1 MIMKKVLSMLCM
13 VLIAVFVNAQDKE
26 TSITA
31 FKVPV
36 DSISGKITYEGVVEV
51 KGVAAGELYQRINAW
66 FLSYYKNPAE
76 VIRENDSINNKM
88 VGKPRFRLSNM
99 ADKDGVKLDGGVTQY
114 TITVAAKD
122 GRFKYEITD
131 VNWKQLSAFP
141 AERWMDTKSASYAPV
156 YNEYLQQLD
165 KTAGEVIASL
175 KKAVTEAKQ
184 VKDKNNW

>member
-1 MIMKKVLSMLCM
+1 MKKVVSMLCL
-13 VLIAVFVNAQDKE
+13 VIASVFVNAQDKNAPVE
-26 TSITA
+26 PY
-31 FKVPV
+31 KVPV

-66 FLSYYKNPAE
+66 FQSYYKNPSE

-99 ADKDGVKLDGGVTQY
+99 PDKNGVKTDGGVTQY

-131 VNWKQLSAFP
+131 VNWKQLSVFP
-141 AERWMDTKSASYAPV
+141 SERWMDTKSSSYSPV
-156 YNEYLQQLD
+156 YNDYLKQLD
-165 KTAGEVIASL
+165 KTALEVIASL
-175 KKAVTEAKQ
+175 KKAVTEVKA